1 MMKSLLWILALFA
14 LAVGVS
20 LAMRTN
26 EGYVLLVLPP
36 YRAWISFNFA
46 VFLTLFAF
54 VAFYALLRAVALAS
68 SLSQRVRKSLARRKD
83 EKAAETFRKG
93 LRLYLAGKPR
103 KAIDALTDL
112 RKSEGD
118 WADLAASLAARIA
131 SEIDA
136 SDAQGKRPAELKPPV
151 ELEPPAETEPPVE
164 IEPSVEPEPLAETE
178 ADEIATQEPEPPVSP
193 EIADKHNESQEKP

>member
-46 VFLTLFAF
+46 VFFTPFAF
-54 VAFYALLRAVALAS
+54 AALYALLRAVALAS
-68 SLSQRVRKSLARRKD
+68 SLPHRVRESLARRKG

-103 KAIDALTDL
+103 KAIDAMIDL

-131 SEIDA
+131 SELDA
-136 SDAQGKRPAELKPPV
+136 ADAQGKRPAELAPPV
-151 ELEPPAETEPPVE
+151 EA
-164 IEPSVEPEPLAETE
+164 EPLAETE
-178 ADEIATQEPEPPVSP
+178 ADEIATQEPESPVSP
-193 EIADKHNESQEKP
+193 EIANKHNESQEKP